1 MTETQ
6 IPRTHCAA
14 EPGEELHTEGLQRP
28 MQRCAEAAPGL
39 LKCFLTSHADTT
51 YHTYKGPTDF
61 RLCRKAPFGAGARL
75 HRLSALQVRNLALLL
90 KLATPQKCEQLQLC
104 SSYEGFGNS
113 LLICTKLPNL
123 KHKCLQVLVKTCCNF
138 VSTQTSTP

>member
-1 MTETQ
+1 MLGLLRAAPTLMLVSTYTASCAELCQKMTETQ
-6 IPRTHCAA
+6 ILRTHCAA
-14 EPGEELHTEGLQRP
+14 EPGGELHIEALQRP

-75 HRLSALQVRNLALLL
+75 HRLSALQVRNLALLV

-104 SSYEGFGNS
+104 SSYEG
-113 LLICTKLPNL
+113 
-123 KHKCLQVLVKTCCNF
+123 LVILC
-138 VSTQTSTP
+138 